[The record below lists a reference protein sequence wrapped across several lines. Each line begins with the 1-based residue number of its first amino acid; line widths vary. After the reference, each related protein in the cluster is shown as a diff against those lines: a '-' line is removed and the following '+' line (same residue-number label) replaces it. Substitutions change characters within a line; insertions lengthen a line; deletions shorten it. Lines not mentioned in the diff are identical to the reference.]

1 MTIIRKVEFDKF
13 YKWPKHYYLDDAFDY
28 NFNDCEIN
36 ESKKEALNK
45 ELTLRK
51 EKNLS
56 KKNISQWKQSLY
68 FILNILRIAIF
79 FKYFTWSAI

>member
-1 MTIIRKVEFDKF
+1 MPLTTTSTT
-13 YKWPKHYYLDDAFDY
+13 
-28 NFNDCEIN
+28 EIN

-56 KKNISQWKQSLY
+56 KKNISQ
-68 FILNILRIAIF
+68 
-79 FKYFTWSAI
+79 